1 MVNFENIANLRQ
13 YLCQARLEGKSIAL
27 VPTMGNLHEGHL
39 QLVDRARKE
48 AELVVASIFINPLQF
63 GPGEDYKGYPRS
75 FSQDQEKLQKRGCHI
90 LFAPQIE
97 NMYPET
103 RISAT
108 VVKVPHLSHT
118 HCGAS
123 RPGHFTG
130 VATVVTK
137 LFGIVQP
144 DVAIFGLKDYQQFLV
159 IKQATDELCLPVKII
174 GSPIARTENG
184 LAMSSRNGYLNAAQK
199 EQAAGLYRTL
209 VATRLAIEGGN
220 FDYDA
225 LAVKA
230 SHQLEQAGF
239 QPDYFSICRQKDLQP
254 ATIKDR
260 DVVILAAAYL
270 GKARLI
276 DNIRF
281 TINLALSKYGDHDV

>member
-1 MVNFENIANLRQ
+1 MVTIENISRLRKHLWQ
-13 YLCQARLEGKSIAL
+13 NRITSKSIAL

-39 QLVDRARKE
+39 QLVDRAREE
-48 AELVVASIFINPLQF
+48 AELVVASIFVNPLQF
-63 GPGEDYKGYPRS
+63 DHGGDYNDYPRT
-75 FSQDQEKLQKRGCHI
+75 FLKDQEKLLQRGCHV
-90 LFAPQIE
+90 LFIPQVE
-97 NMYPET
+97 HMYPGT
-103 RISAT
+103 RMSAT
-108 VVKVPHLSHT
+108 VVKVPHLSYI

-159 IKQATDELCLPVKII
+159 IKQITDDLCLPVKII
-174 GSPIARTENG
+174 GNPIARTESG
-184 LAMSSRNGYLNAAQK
+184 LAMSSRNSYLNATERQ
-199 EQAAGLYRTL
+199 QATSLYHIL

-220 FDYDA
+220 FDYDQ
-225 LAVKA
+225 LATEA

-239 QPDYFSICRQKDLQP
+239 KPDYLNICQQQNLQP
-254 ATIKDR
+254 ATATDR
-260 DVVILAAAYL
+260 ELVILAAAYL

-281 TINLALSKYGDHDV
+281 TLT